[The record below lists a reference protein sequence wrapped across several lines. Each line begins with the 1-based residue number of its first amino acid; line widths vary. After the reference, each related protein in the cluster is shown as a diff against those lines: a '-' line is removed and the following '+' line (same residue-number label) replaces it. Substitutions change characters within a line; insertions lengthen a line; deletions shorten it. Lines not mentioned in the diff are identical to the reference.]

1 MSLIPSGPKLI
12 PGPAGRPH
20 IGRYLTPER
29 ARTARRRERSWAPR
43 VAHPGCAR
51 IAASRSAPKEEADG
65 ALTGRV
71 RRRAARGSS
80 GNAPLAPPP
89 VVPDDLP
96 GGAFPGPAPG
106 RHPAAGVLLPRHAP
120 ARGVE
125 DHLRRWLHADLRGP
139 RAPARPDS
147 ARRRGGRRGHGGR
160 QDDRP
165 RVSLH
170 QARRGPRDRAGP
182 AVLDGVPADDDHRE
196 ERAVP
201 AAAVVHTRGALRGE
215 HRDRV
220 DQPAAHATDGGRDG
234 EALRRGPRRARLLR
248 GPRRGRR
255 RSRRARGPHP
265 LEAGRHRRGAGAR
278 PPRPAPGDH
287 RAADLRRR
295 NAGGLRRPLRPIAGP
310 RSPCAY
316 GANDSKYFIVTIW
329 LFGESCLTSLTQRS
343 RFAGSPNVSRRSR
356 GGALNGA
363 SKLSQWVGRTIFG

>member
-1 MSLIPSGPKLI
+1 MPD
-12 PGPAGRPH
+12 PGEGAHGSP
-20 IGRYLTPER
+20 TR
-29 ARTARRRERSWAPR
+29 AIVGAR

-51 IAASRSAPKEEADG
+51 IAASRSAHKEEADG

-89 VVPDDLP
+89 VVPNDLP

-170 QARRGPRDRAGP
+170 QARRG
-182 AVLDGVPADDDHRE
+182 
-196 ERAVP
+196 
-201 AAAVVHTRGALRGE
+201 
-215 HRDRV
+215 
-220 DQPAAHATDGGRDG
+220 
-234 EALRRGPRRARLLR
+234 
-248 GPRRGRR
+248 
-255 RSRRARGPHP
+255 
-265 LEAGRHRRGAGAR
+265 AGAR

-287 RAADLRRR
+287 RPAVLRRR
-295 NAGGLRRPLRPIAGP
+295 DAGGLRRPLRPIAGP
-310 RSPCAY
+310 RSPRAY